1 MGAWYGSLPL
11 FLGYLNSMDKTSNIK
26 LTIKIASDTET
37 EIFDLKLNLV
47 EVEIGV
53 DVFTKSANSL

>member
-1 MGAWYGSLPL
+1 
-11 FLGYLNSMDKTSNIK
+11 MDKTGNIK